1 MPPRNAISVPE
12 RSGAYMLERADVRVK
27 RGSTW
32 ITSAPLSFAL
42 STHLNEIGWFS
53 AALLP

>member
-1 MPPRNAISVPE
+1 VPE

-32 ITSAPLSFAL
+32 MTSAPLSFAL